1 MRTATSRLLF
11 AIALALART
20 LALALARI
28 PILARAPAPAPALS
42 SCKPSG
48 SILLLE
54 HGVSSWG
61 IISWWQQRR
70 LNRHV
75 ARWGCYWNRDIL
87 GIVKAAGLRVV
98 ELRRSNFGTIY
109 FIRCQRPDA
118 PPDD

>member
-1 MRTATSRLLF
+1 
-11 AIALALART
+11 
-20 LALALARI
+20 
-28 PILARAPAPAPALS
+28 
-42 SCKPSG
+42 
-48 SILLLE
+48 
-54 HGVSSWG
+54 VSSWG

-75 ARWGCYWNRDIL
+75 GRWGCYWNRDIL